1 MTLEEHLSYCRFCTE
16 SELCG
21 EGRRLATNE
30 RLEREAI
37 ENAEYYSGDL
47 EF

>member
-1 MTLEEHLSYCRFCTE
+1 MTLEEHLDYCRFCNE
-16 SELCG
+16 DELCR
-21 EGRRLATNE
+21 EGARLATRE